1 MHPMFVKLY
10 LENDA
15 DDVLAE
21 EEDRRRA
28 ANRVRRVRSRRGHYP
43 HRSRPGSPARPVR
56 MLRARQ
62 HGRGRLPGSL
72 PPLARFRSQLAGLRR
87 TGPGRR

>member
-21 EEDRRRA
+21 EENRRRA
-28 ANRVRRVRSRRGHYP
+28 ANRARRAHSRQATRVVA
-43 HRSRPGSPARPVR
+43 RDRDRRPAR
-56 MLRARQ
+56 
-62 HGRGRLPGSL
+62 
-72 PPLARFRSQLAGLRR
+72 
-87 TGPGRR
+87 

>member
-1 MHPMFVKLY
+1 MHPMFVKLF

-28 ANRVRRVRSRRGHYP
+28 ANRARRSGRARPPGSSLVTGIAGPPVRFRRRGRTASANSEVTASRRA
-43 HRSRPGSPARPVR
+43 RPGPHGTSGTT
-56 MLRARQ
+56 RQ
-62 HGRGRLPGSL
+62 
-72 PPLARFRSQLAGLRR
+72 R
-87 TGPGRR
+87 TVP

>member
-1 MHPMFVKLY
+1 MHPMFVKLF

-28 ANRVRRVRSRRGHYP
+28 AHRARRARSRQATRVVA
-43 HRSRPGSPARPVR
+43 RDRDRRPGR
-56 MLRARQ
+56 
-62 HGRGRLPGSL
+62 
-72 PPLARFRSQLAGLRR
+72 
-87 TGPGRR
+87 

>member
-1 MHPMFVKLY
+1 MIQGPAMHPMFVKLF

-28 ANRVRRVRSRRGHYP
+28 ANRAHRARSRQAITHTARD
-43 HRSRPGSPARPVR
+43 RDRRPAR
-56 MLRARQ
+56 
-62 HGRGRLPGSL
+62 
-72 PPLARFRSQLAGLRR
+72 
-87 TGPGRR
+87 